1 MLHKSQGI
9 FEEECKNQ
17 FIHYGKT
24 EAFRWKPKK
33 MRKMGGYLVKTL
45 LPNLDFNLSYFSG
58 FILFLVTVTLVT
70 ALFRNL
76 VFKTPIASNIT
87 YIDFVNFKTVEVTY
101 WVLYFKKILK
111 FVPIVATSF
120 ISAALLNIQ
129 THFTYLISLWKGL
142 SSHFCLIWYLWNI

>member
-101 WVLYFKKILK
+101 WVLYFKKNSKICANRGNV
-111 FVPIVATSF
+111 F
-120 ISAALLNIQ
+120 
-129 THFTYLISLWKGL
+129 H
-142 SSHFCLIWYLWNI
+142 